1 MDPQINL
8 YEQEVQK
15 IVQLQSLA
23 NQLPDALADPKRV
36 TKSHIPVVNV
46 PIHVDVPEGQDNNK
60 SQARMKRKRP
70 LGSKDKNPR
79 KRKLK
84 QSK

>member
-1 MDPQINL
+1 MDPRTNL
-8 YEQEVQK
+8 CEQEVQK

-36 TKSHIPVVNV
+36 TKSHIPAVNI

-60 SQARMKRKRP
+60 SQVRLKRERP

-79 KRKLK
+79 KKN
-84 QSK
+84 